1 MWVRKREGAVLNA
14 VTYVP
19 LFKQS
24 PDVPPTAPSTF
35 EPGFEYTRALRPG
48 YADQQWCEGLARYL
62 DRRIRRSPRDLTAH
76 VQRVNAL
83 VAAHADG
90 ERLYAAAIDLNTV
103 LAGNGAALQ
112 QRIHDQISFALDD
125 QQRADLAALRAGSSL
140 PAGPA
145 ELHCSLSRSKGGG
158 LRIVTEIKQESRE
171 TSDPLG
177 FAIDLLNA
185 GDYAEA
191 QGVLERAVLVNP
203 DREDIASELQ
213 GIYRAARDADS
224 YEKTRAAV
232 AEVSGP
238 ANPLWPP
245 VDSFFPQQS

>member
-1 MWVRKREGAVLNA
+1 MWVKREGAVLSA
-14 VTYVP
+14 VTHVSI
-19 LFKQS
+19 FKQS
-24 PDVPPTAPSTF
+24 PDAPPSAASTF
-35 EPGFEYTRALRPG
+35 EPAFEYTRQLRPN

-62 DRRIRRSPRDLTAH
+62 DRRIRRTPRDLTAH

-125 QQRADLAALRAGSSL
+125 QQRDDLAGMRAGASL
-140 PAGPA
+140 PANPA
-145 ELHCSLSRSKGGG
+145 RCSLLRSNGSG
-158 LRIVTEIKQESRE
+158 LRIVAEIRQESRE

-191 QGVLERAVLVNP
+191 QGVLERAVLENP

-213 GIYRAARDADS
+213 GIYRAARDVDS

-232 AEVSGP
+232 AEVSGS
-238 ANPLWPP
+238 AASLWPST
-245 VDSFFPQQS
+245 DSFFPSQS